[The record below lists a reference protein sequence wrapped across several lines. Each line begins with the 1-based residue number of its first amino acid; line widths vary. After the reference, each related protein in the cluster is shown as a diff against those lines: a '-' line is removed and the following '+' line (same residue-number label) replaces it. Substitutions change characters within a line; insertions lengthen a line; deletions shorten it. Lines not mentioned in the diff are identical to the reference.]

1 MVVMNMEIKYSE
13 GHVENL
19 DIKRISVE
27 ELLKNLGIDP
37 LEVIV
42 KKDNNVVLEDDIIQG
57 DDNIQIIRV
66 IHGG

>member
-1 MVVMNMEIKYSE
+1 VICVEIKYSE
-13 GHVENL
+13 DHVEKLKLNS
-19 DIKRISVE
+19 ISVE

-42 KKDNNVVLEDDIIQG
+42 KKDGSVILENEILRNDDRIEIIK
-57 DDNIQIIRV
+57 V

>member
-1 MVVMNMEIKYSE
+1 LEIKYSE
-13 GHVENL
+13 GQVEHLN
-19 DIKRISVE
+19 INNISVE

-42 KKDNNVVLEDDIIQG
+42 KRDDTIIMEDAILGKDDSIK
-57 DDNIQIIRV
+57 IIRV